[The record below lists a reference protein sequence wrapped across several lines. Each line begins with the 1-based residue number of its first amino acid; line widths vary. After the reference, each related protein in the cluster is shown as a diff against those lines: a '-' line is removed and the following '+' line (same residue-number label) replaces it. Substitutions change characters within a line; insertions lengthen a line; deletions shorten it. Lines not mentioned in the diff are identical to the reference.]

1 MRWIRFAALILCLT
15 SCGGDNPSSSSSWS
29 QLAAKCATPRTGI
42 DPATN
47 QPYPD
52 RAGTLD
58 DEKKFL
64 RAWTDDLYLWYR
76 EVPAVDPAPYTSS
89 TDYFAV
95 LKTTAKTASGADK
108 DRFHFWDTTA
118 HWTALSQSGVEAGYG
133 VTWVI
138 LARTPPREV
147 VAAYNEPGSPAA
159 DPANNVNRGAHVLTV
174 DGADLVNGSDQA
186 TVDKLNA
193 GLFPA
198 TAGETHT
205 FTILDNGSTT
215 SRTVTMQSKN
225 VTSVPVQN
233 VHSIP
238 TATGK
243 VGYMLFN
250 DHLATAEGA
259 LVNAVNQ
266 LKADA
271 ISDLVLDIRYNGGG
285 YLAIASELAYM
296 IGGANTTG
304 KTFERLTFNDK
315 HPDTDPVT
323 GRPLAP
329 TPFYN
334 QSLGFSLASGLP
346 LPTLGLNR
354 VFVLTG
360 SGTCSASES
369 ILNGLAGVDVQP
381 IQIGSTTCGKPYGFY
396 PQDNCG
402 ITYFSIQFKG
412 VNAKGFGDYA
422 DGFTPGA
429 TTPGG
434 LPGCAVAD
442 DFGHALGDAAEAR
455 LAAALAYRASPTCP
469 APSASSALSYSQL
482 RGEGEV
488 IKSIWRQNR
497 IVQR

>member
-1 MRWIRFAALILCLT
+1 
-15 SCGGDNPSSSSSWS
+15 
-29 QLAAKCATPRTGI
+29 
-42 DPATN
+42 
-47 QPYPD
+47 
-52 RAGTLD
+52 
-58 DEKKFL
+58 
-64 RAWTDDLYLWYR
+64 
-76 EVPAVDPAPYTSS
+76 
-89 TDYFAV
+89 
-95 LKTTAKTASGADK
+95 
-108 DRFHFWDTTA
+108 
-118 HWTALSQSGVEAGYG
+118 
-133 VTWVI
+133 
-138 LARTPPREV
+138 
-147 VAAYNEPGSPAA
+147 
-159 DPANNVNRGAHVLTV
+159 
-174 DGADLVNGSDQA
+174 
-186 TVDKLNA
+186 
-193 GLFPA
+193 
-198 TAGETHT
+198 
-205 FTILDNGSTT
+205 
-215 SRTVTMQSKN
+215 
-225 VTSVPVQN
+225 VQN
-233 VHSIP
+233 VHSIT

-266 LKADA
+266 LKADG

-296 IGGANTTG
+296 IGGSNTAG

-315 HPDTDPVT
+315 HPNTDPVT

-329 TPFYN
+329 TPFFN

-346 LPTLGLNR
+346 LPTLNLKR

-442 DFGHALGDAAEAR
+442 DFGHALGDAAEFR
-455 LAAALAYRASPTCP
+455 LAAALAYRTSPTCP
-469 APSASSALSYSQL
+469 APSASRALSYGQL
-482 RGEGEV
+482 SGEGEV

>member
-1 MRWIRFAALILCLT
+1 MRWIPLAALVLCVT
-15 SCGGDNPSSSSSWS
+15 SCGSDSPSWS

-52 RAGTLD
+52 RPGTVA
-58 DEKKFL
+58 DEKKWL

-76 EVPAVDPAPYTSS
+76 EVPAADPALYPTPI
-89 TDYFAV
+89 DYFGV
-95 LKTTAKTASGADK
+95 LKTTAKTPSGKDK
-108 DRFHFWDTTA
+108 DRFHFWDDTA
-118 HWTALSQSGVEAGYG
+118 HWEALSQSGVEAGYG
-133 VTWVI
+133 VTWAV
-138 LARTPPREV
+138 LARTPPRRV
-147 VAAYNEPGSPAA
+147 VAAYNEPNTPAVA
-159 DPANNVNRGAHVLTV
+159 QGVTRGVEVVTV
-174 DGADLVNGSDQA
+174 DNAKVVDGDP
-186 TVDKLNA
+186 TVLNA

-198 TAGETHT
+198 ASGQTHT
-205 FTILDNGSTT
+205 FTVLDVGSTT
-215 SRTVTMQSKN
+215 PRTVTMTSQN

-233 VHSIP
+233 VHSIT

-259 LVNAVNQ
+259 LVSAINQ
-266 LKADA
+266 LMGDA

-296 IGGANTTG
+296 IGGSNTAG

-315 HPDTDPVT
+315 HPNTDPVT

-329 TPFYN
+329 TPFFN

-346 LPTLGLNR
+346 LPTLNLKR

-442 DFGHALGDAAEAR
+442 DFGHALGDAAEFR
-455 LAAALAYRASPTCP
+455 LAAALAYRTSPTCP
-469 APSASSALSYSQL
+469 APSASRALSYGQL
-482 RGEGEV
+482 SGEGEV